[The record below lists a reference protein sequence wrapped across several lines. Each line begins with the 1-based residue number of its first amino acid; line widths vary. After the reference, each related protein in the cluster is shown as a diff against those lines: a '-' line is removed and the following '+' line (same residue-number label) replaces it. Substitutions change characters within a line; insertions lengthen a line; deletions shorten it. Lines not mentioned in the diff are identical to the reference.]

1 MHIKILKLYH
11 KQKHLPLR
19 QGLRLDREE
28 PSFPNNGKLV
38 DTLVEAEELAVMA
51 QVGLVHKEVQ
61 EVQEEVDG
69 YI

>member
-1 MHIKILKLYH
+1 MHIKTLELYH
-11 KQKHLPLR
+11 KLKHLHLQ

-28 PSFPNNGKLV
+28 LSFPNNGKHV
-38 DTLVEAEELAVMA
+38 DTLVEAEELVGMA
-51 QVGLVHKEVQ
+51 QVALVHKEVQ